1 MPNKYDINVK
11 KIISNEIPTPSHN
24 WKLLFNS
31 DLITSLV
38 VAIMNIKIGVII
50 GMSSIVRSISLLDDF
65 DDITPKNE
73 PTTEYPTLNTTHPI
87 ISFNEKIFKLNRT
100 DEIKKITISEI
111 DKNRKKTIDFENKIS
126 SLGTGITNK
135 DCNVLFCSS

>member
-1 MPNKYDINVK
+1 M
-11 KIISNEIPTPSHN
+11 PTPSHI

-38 VAIMNIKIGVII
+38 VAIMNIKIGVIMGI
-50 GMSSIVRSISLLDDF
+50 SSIVRSISLLEDF

-111 DKNRKKTIDFENKIS
+111 DKNRKKTIDFETPKTIRVKVGKKITGKIYLKKNK
-126 SLGTGITNK
+126 
-135 DCNVLFCSS
+135 